1 MKRLLLL
8 LCSLLFLLNIQLRAD
23 EGMWIPLL
31 LEKYNEAEMQEMGF
45 KLTAEDIYSI
55 NNASMKDAIVLFGRG
70 CTAELVS
77 NQGLILTNHHCGYST
92 IQSHSSLENDYLTD
106 GFWAMNKEEEL
117 ANPGLSVSFLVR
129 MEDVTAEVL
138 EGYSPDKSDEERA
151 AIVEANIARITNEA
165 VEDTHYEASIKPLYY
180 GNQYF
185 LYVYEVFKDVRLVGA
200 PPSNI
205 GKFGGDTD
213 NWMWPRHTGDF
224 SVFRIYADKDNNPAA
239 YSEDNVPYQPKYH
252 FPISL
257 KGYEKEDFTFIF
269 GYPGT
274 TQEYLTSHAI
284 EMITEKQN
292 PVKIDLREARL
303 NIMSKYINS
312 DDFIR
317 IQYSAKFA
325 SVANYWKKM
334 QGETTGVRRM
344 NGIERKKAF
353 EEEFIAWA
361 KQNPEREA
369 KYANLISEFEAAYA
383 KLYPWEKAFDYFY
396 EAGLGI
402 EIVKFTYNFS
412 KLVSI
417 SKKETNQSILDE
429 EIELLKKRTA
439 NFYKN
444 YHAAIDKEI
453 MGILLEKYYYGIDK
467 SYHPAVFESFF
478 SNDNPD
484 FKEFAEESFEKSI
497 FTSESRL
504 LEFLEAYK
512 YKKVKKIKKD
522 PIYSLSISLYS
533 YYFNNI
539 RANLE
544 RYRNEIDDLYRVY
557 MQGIMEMKK
566 DERLYPD
573 ANLTLR
579 VAYGN
584 IKGYNPRDAVNYQY
598 FTTLEGIMQKE
609 DPRIYDYVVEDKLKR
624 LYQAKDYG
632 QYADKDGSMHV
643 AFIANNHT
651 TGGNSGSPILN
662 ANGELLGINFDRCWE
677 GTMSDL
683 MYDPEQ
689 CRNISVDIRYVLFII
704 DKYAGASHLVDEMTL
719 VK

>member
-8 LCSLLFLLNIQLRAD
+8 LCSFLLLLNIQLRAD

-70 CTAELVS
+70 CTAELIS
-77 NQGLILTNHHCGYST
+77 NQGLILTNHHCGYGT

-106 GFWAMNKEEEL
+106 GFWAMSKEEEL
-117 ANPGLSVSFLVR
+117 VNPGLSVSFLVR

-138 EGYSPDKSDEERA
+138 KGYSSDKSDEERA
-151 AIVEANIARITNEA
+151 AIVEANIARIAKEA

-185 LYVYEVFKDVRLVGA
+185 LYVYEVFSDVRLVGA

-239 YSEDNVPYQPKYH
+239 YSEDNIPYQPKYH

-257 KGYEKEDFTFIF
+257 KGYNEGDFTFIF

-303 NIMSKYINS
+303 NVMSKYIDS

-325 SVANYWKKM
+325 GVANYWKKM
-334 QGETTGVRRM
+334 QGETAGVRRM
-344 NGIERKKAF
+344 NGIESKKAF

-361 KQNPEREA
+361 KQNPKREA
-369 KYANLISEFEAAYA
+369 KYANLINEFEEAYA

-429 EIELLKKRTA
+429 EIDLLKKRTA

-467 SYHPAVFESFF
+467 AYHPEVFEEFF
-478 SNDNPD
+478 ADDNPD
-484 FKEFAEESFEKSI
+484 FKEFAQESFETSI

-512 YKKVKKIKKD
+512 YKKAKKIKKD
-522 PIYSLSISLYS
+522 PIYSLTMSLYS
-533 YYFNNI
+533 FYFNNI

-557 MQGIMEMKK
+557 MQGIMEMKEE
-566 DERLYPD
+566 ERLYPD

-584 IKGYNPRDAVNYQY
+584 VKEYNPSDAVTYRY
-598 FTTLEGIMQKE
+598 YTTLEGIMEKE

>member
-1 MKRLLLL
+1 MKRLLFLFY
-8 LCSLLFLLNIQLRAD
+8 SLVFLLNIQLRAD

-55 NNASMKDAIVLFGRG
+55 NNASMKDAVVLFGRG

-77 NQGLILTNHHCGYST
+77 NQGLILTNHHCGYGR

-106 GFWAMNKEEEL
+106 GFWAMNREEEL

-129 MEDVTAEVL
+129 MEDVTSQVL
-138 EGYSPDKSDEERA
+138 VGYSPDKSDEERA
-151 AIVEANIARITNEA
+151 AIVEANIAKITKEA
-165 VEDTHYEASIKPLYY
+165 VKDTHYEASIKPLYS

-284 EMITEKQN
+284 DMITEKQN

-303 NIMSKYINS
+303 NVMSKYINS
-312 DDFIR
+312 DDLIR

-334 QGETTGVRRM
+334 QGETAGVRRM
-344 NGIERKKAF
+344 NGIENKKAF
-353 EEEFIAWA
+353 EEKFITWA

-369 KYANLISEFEAAYA
+369 KYANLISKFEETYA

-444 YHAAIDKEI
+444 YNAAIDKEI
-453 MGILLEKYYYGIDK
+453 MGILMEKYYYGIEK
-467 SYHPAVFESFF
+467 AYHPEVFEEFF
-478 SNDNPD
+478 KDDNPD
-484 FKEFAEESFEKSI
+484 FKDFAEESFEKSI
-497 FTSESRL
+497 FTSEFRL

-512 YKKVKKIKKD
+512 YRKVKKIKKD
-522 PIYSLSISLYS
+522 PIYSLTISLYS
-533 YYFNNI
+533 FYFNNI

-566 DERLYPD
+566 DERIYPD

-598 FTTLEGIMQKE
+598 FTTLEGIMEKE
-609 DPRIYDYVVEDKLKR
+609 NPRIYDYVVEDKLKK

-704 DKYAGASHLVDEMTL
+704 DKYAGASHLVNEMTL

>member
-1 MKRLLLL
+1 
-8 LCSLLFLLNIQLRAD
+8 
-23 EGMWIPLL
+23 
-31 LEKYNEAEMQEMGF
+31 
-45 KLTAEDIYSI
+45 
-55 NNASMKDAIVLFGRG
+55 
-70 CTAELVS
+70 
-77 NQGLILTNHHCGYST
+77 
-92 IQSHSSLENDYLTD
+92 
-106 GFWAMNKEEEL
+106 
-117 ANPGLSVSFLVR
+117 
-129 MEDVTAEVL
+129 
-138 EGYSPDKSDEERA
+138 
-151 AIVEANIARITNEA
+151 
-165 VEDTHYEASIKPLYY
+165 
-180 GNQYF
+180 
-185 LYVYEVFKDVRLVGA
+185 
-200 PPSNI
+200 
-205 GKFGGDTD
+205 
-213 NWMWPRHTGDF
+213 
-224 SVFRIYADKDNNPAA
+224 
-239 YSEDNVPYQPKYH
+239 
-252 FPISL
+252 
-257 KGYEKEDFTFIF
+257 
-269 GYPGT
+269 
-274 TQEYLTSHAI
+274 
-284 EMITEKQN
+284 
-292 PVKIDLREARL
+292 
-303 NIMSKYINS
+303 
-312 DDFIR
+312 
-317 IQYSAKFA
+317 
-325 SVANYWKKM
+325 M

-369 KYANLISEFEAAYA
+369 KYVNLISEFEAAYA

-417 SKKETNQSILDE
+417 SNKITDNVLIQE
-429 EIELLKKRTA
+429 ELELLKKRTA

-467 SYHPAVFESFF
+467 AYHPVIFLDFF
-478 SNDNPD
+478 GDEHPD
-484 FKEFAEESFEKSI
+484 FKAFAEESFETSI

-504 LEFLEAYK
+504 LEFLNSYK

-522 PIYSLSISLYS
+522 PIYSLTMSLYS
-533 YYFNNI
+533 CYFNSI

-544 RYRNEIDDLYRVY
+544 RYRNQIDDLYRVY

-584 IKGYNPRDAVNYQY
+584 IKGYNPRDAVNYEY
-598 FTTLEGIMQKE
+598 FTTLEGIMEKE

>member
-8 LCSLLFLLNIQLRAD
+8 LCSLLFVLNIQLRAD

-31 LEKYNEAEMQEMGF
+31 LGEYNEAEMKEMGF

-70 CTAELVS
+70 CTAELIS

-106 GFWAMNKEEEL
+106 GFWAMSKEEEL

-138 EGYSPDKSDEERA
+138 KGYTNDKTEEERA
-151 AIVEANIARITNEA
+151 AIVEANIARIAKEA

-185 LYVYEVFKDVRLVGA
+185 LYVYEVFNDVRLVGA

-224 SVFRIYADKDNNPAA
+224 SVFRIYADKDNNPAE
-239 YSEDNVPYQPKYH
+239 YSEENVPYQPKYH

-257 KGYEKEDFTFIF
+257 KGYEKEDFTIIF

-284 EMITEKQN
+284 DMITEKQN

-303 NIMSKYINS
+303 NVMSKYINN
-312 DDFIR
+312 DDLIR

-334 QGETTGVRRM
+334 QGETAGVRRM
-344 NGIERKKAF
+344 NGIEKKKKF

-361 KQNPEREA
+361 KHKPETEE
-369 KYANLISEFEAAYA
+369 KYANLINEFEELYA
-383 KLYPWEKAFDYFY
+383 KLLPWELAFDYFY

-402 EIVKFTYNFS
+402 EILRFTYNFS

-417 SKKETNQSILDE
+417 SNKTTDNVIILDE
-429 EIELLKKRTA
+429 LELLKKRTK

-467 SYHPAVFESFF
+467 AYHPVIFSEFF
-478 SNDNPD
+478 SDENPD
-484 FKEFAEESFEKSI
+484 FKEFAQESFETSI
-497 FTSESRL
+497 FTSEERL
-504 LEFLEAYK
+504 LEFINSYK
-512 YKKVKKIKKD
+512 YKKAIKIKKD
-522 PIYSLSISLYS
+522 PIYSLTMSLYTC
-533 YYFNNI
+533 YFSKI

-544 RYRNEIDDLYRVY
+544 RYRNQIEDLYRVY
-557 MQGIMEMKK
+557 MQGIMEMKE

-584 IKGYNPRDAVNYQY
+584 VKGYNPSDAVTYRY
-598 FTTLEGIMQKE
+598 YTTLEGIMEKE
-609 DPRIYDYVVEDKLKR
+609 DPLIYDYVVEDKLKT

-719 VK
+719 VE